1 MSTAPEPTPNTRA
14 RRRARCFAGSV
25 ALVATLL
32 ATDGVAGTGALAAAP
47 AVSPTADSVIGLHYG
62 SYGDSVRDLQRA
74 LIRVGVGVVGGVDG
88 YFGSATRASVK
99 AFQAYKGLTVTG
111 VVNVATARALGLRA
125 PASSAP
131 SAPPSPSTGPLS
143 QGATG
148 ERVRQLQR
156 SLVNAGIHVPGGVDG
171 VFGPGTASAV
181 AAYQR
186 SRGLLPTGNADSAT
200 LSALGRGAPAVG
212 SGGLAQGATGEAVR
226 QLQQALSSAGIHVP
240 GGVDGVFGPATASA
254 VRDYQRSRRLT
265 VTGRADAATLNA
277 LARHAPAVTSPSSPP
292 RPHRP
297 HRSHRPHRNGVLAR
311 GATGDAVRE
320 LQAALIR
327 AGITVPGGVD
337 GVFGPATEGALK
349 TYQRRVGLSA
359 TGRADAATMNRLILH
374 NGSRGEAV
382 KAVQRALMR
391 AGITVPGGADGV
403 FGPATEAALKTY
415 QQRKGLPQTGRL
427 DRATAAALAQERA
440 HRPSPPSRPPT
451 QSPNTAPGY
460 PRFDEHGAR
469 VVALQQALM
478 RFGVPLCGGADGV
491 FGSCTAN
498 AVMQFQRSRGLSAT
512 GRVDQATANALGLRP
527 MPAPSSPPA
536 VSVSLQHVPIRP
548 PCWYT
553 DTWLA
558 PRGDGRVHLG
568 VDIIAARGQPEYAVA
583 NGVIT
588 LIYRDTP
595 GSLSGNGLKL
605 TRSDGTY
612 FFYAHL
618 ERFARGIRVGRYVSA
633 GQVVGYVGSTGNS
646 ATPHLHFEVHPGG
659 GSAVNPTPVVRA
671 AGTC

>member
-1 MSTAPEPTPNTRA
+1 MSHAPEPTPNARG
-14 RRRARCFAGSV
+14 RRRRVRCLAGSV
-25 ALVATLL
+25 ALAATLVVV
-32 ATDGVAGTGALAAAP
+32 DGVAAQAGAP
-47 AVSPTADSVIGLHYG
+47 VPMSTVIPTADSVIGLHYG
-62 SYGDSVRDLQRA
+62 SYGDSVRELQRA

-88 YFGSATRASVK
+88 YFGSATRASVR

-111 VVNVATARALGLRA
+111 IVNAATARALGLAA
-125 PASSAP
+125 PAPSAP
-131 SAPPSPSTGPLS
+131 SASSGPLAR
-143 QGATG
+143 GATG
-148 ERVRQLQR
+148 DRVRQLQR
-156 SLVNAGIHVPGGVDG
+156 SLVSAGIHVPGGVDG
-171 VFGPGTASAV
+171 IFGPGTESAV

-186 SRGLLPTGNADSAT
+186 SRGLVPTGRADSAT

-212 SGGLAQGATGEAVR
+212 AGGLAQGATGDAVR
-226 QLQQALSSAGIHVP
+226 TLQQALSSAGIHVP
-240 GGVDGVFGPATASA
+240 GGVDGIFGPGTASA
-254 VRDYQRSRRLT
+254 VRAYQHSRGLT
-265 VTGRADAATLNA
+265 VTGRGDAATLNA
-277 LARHAPAVTSPSSPP
+277 LARHAPAVTAPSSPP

-297 HRSHRPHRNGVLAR
+297 HRPHPGAGVLAR

-320 LQAALIR
+320 LQA
-327 AGITVPGGVD
+327 
-337 GVFGPATEGALK
+337 
-349 TYQRRVGLSA
+349 
-359 TGRADAATMNRLILH
+359 
-374 NGSRGEAV
+374 
-382 KAVQRALMR
+382 ALMR

-415 QQRKGLPQTGRL
+415 QRRVGLPATGRANAATMNRLILHNGSRGAAVKALQRALMRAGITVPGGADGVFGPATEAALKSYQRREGLPQTGRL
-427 DRATAAALAQERA
+427 DRATAAALAQERP
-440 HRPSPPSRPPT
+440 HRPRRPSRPPN

-469 VVALQQALM
+469 VVALQQALV
-478 RFGVPLCGGADGV
+478 RFGIPLCGGVDGA

-498 AVMQFQRSRGLSAT
+498 AVMQFQRSRALSAT

-527 MPAPSSPPA
+527 APAPSSPP
-536 VSVSLQHVPIRP
+536 VISVSLQHVPVRP
-548 PCWYT
+548 PCWYS

-558 PRGDGRVHLG
+558 PRGGGRVHLG
-568 VDIIAARGQPEYAVA
+568 VDIIASRGQPEYAVA

-618 ERFARGIRVGRYVSA
+618 ERFARGIRVGRSVSA
-633 GQVVGYVGSTGNS
+633 GQVIGYVGSTGNS

-659 GSAVNPTPVVRA
+659 GSAVNPTPIVRA